1 VVDEKDN
8 IIQFPSNKIVRNL
21 GGTTEPS
28 LDFVKKQTE
37 ANDKIKHA
45 QTKAFVESS
54 VDNIVMNLINSF
66 LDIAIKTDKITF
78 TKDLAMVVDSLRGL
92 IYRDFGMKHTSHS
105 LIDKIVQVKQ
115 MKNGHR
121 SATIDYSRVMETLKP
136 TRPFNKEIKEELDD
150 LTNGAGTFFESDEDL
165 GNDDDK

>member
-105 LIDKIVQVKQ
+105 L
-115 MKNGHR
+115 
-121 SATIDYSRVMETLKP
+121 KP

>member
-1 VVDEKDN
+1 MVDEKDN

-66 LDIAIKTDKITF
+66 L
-78 TKDLAMVVDSLRGL
+78 L
-92 IYRDFGMKHTSHS
+92 
-105 LIDKIVQVKQ
+105 
-115 MKNGHR
+115 N
-121 SATIDYSRVMETLKP
+121 
-136 TRPFNKEIKEELDD
+136 
-150 LTNGAGTFFESDEDL
+150 
-165 GNDDDK
+165 